1 MTGATESLV
10 LTHIVVL
17 ALYKALCLLLGFL
30 IVRMGRGLLTSGVKG
45 EFKFSGSFVG
55 MKSDLVSA
63 SPGLLFLVLG
73 VALMIHG
80 ISETKTGSVD
90 FAAPTTATPPPE
102 VGLPVPASETQREGG
117 R

>member
-1 MTGATESLV
+1 MESLV
-10 LTHIVVL
+10 VTHIVVL
-17 ALYKALCLLLGFL
+17 ALYKALCLVLGFL

-55 MKSDLVSA
+55 VKSDLVSA

-73 VALMIHG
+73 VALMMHG
-80 ISETKTGSVD
+80 MSETKTGSVD
-90 FAAPTTATPPPE
+90 FAVPTATTAPPK
-102 VGLPVPASETQREGG
+102 VALPIPGNEMRPGEG